1 MKSVQ
6 VGEFKS
12 DFSSILD
19 KVQNLG
25 EKFVIE
31 YGKKHKKV
39 AILIPYVEQKKSR
52 VFGQLKGKIEIYDNF
67 DDEELNASFYNG
79 KIFP

>member
-1 MKSVQ
+1 MI
-6 VGEFKS
+6 
-12 DFSSILD
+12 DILD
-19 KVQNLG
+19 KVQNFG
-25 EKFVIE
+25 ETFVIE

-39 AILIPYVEQKKSR
+39 AKLVPYEEEKKVR

-67 DDEELNASFYNG
+67 DDEDKELNDLFYNG